1 MTEKYKVLHLI
12 TRLCVGG
19 AQKNTLLTVE
29 LLDKKKWDVM
39 LAAGSVD
46 RREGSME
53 GEIPHNVPFV
63 KFSALQREL
72 NPYRD
77 IKAFFQLY
85 SFMRTFHFDVV
96 HTHVSK
102 AGIIG
107 RLAAKL
113 AKVPVI
119 VHTPH
124 GHVFHSYYG
133 FLKTSLFKM
142 LEKSSARA
150 TDKIIAL
157 TEQEKIEHLELGI
170 GTAQKFEVIESG
182 IELEH
187 FTSDQKSFPRE
198 AMREQWGLKP
208 EHRVVGTV
216 ARLVPIKGH
225 EFLIQAIPDIIKVH
239 PQSRFLIVGDGE
251 RKEELRLLAEKLGV
265 GSYVIMTGSQRD
277 VQPFYPLMDVFVLPS
292 LNEGMGRVIL
302 EAMSSGVPVVATAVG
317 GILNLVKDGETGILF
332 PPRDASLLAQ
342 AVCGILSDH
351 EKAARLSEN
360 AKKHLDVFS
369 AEIMVQKIE
378 ALYENLLREKAC

>member
-1 MTEKYKVLHLI
+1 MTKKYKVLHLI

-19 AQKNTLLTVE
+19 AQKNTLLTAE

-46 RREGSME
+46 SREGSME
-53 GEIPHNVPFV
+53 GEIPHDVPFV
-63 KFSALQREL
+63 KFPELQREL

-77 IKAFFQLY
+77 IRALFKLY
-85 SFMRTFHFDVV
+85 FFMRTFRFDVV

-107 RLAAKL
+107 RMAAKL

-133 FLKTSLFKM
+133 FFKTSLFKM
-142 LEKSSARA
+142 LEKLSARV

-157 TEQEKIEHLELGI
+157 TEQEMNEHLELGI
-170 GTAQKFEVIESG
+170 GTAKKFEVIESG

-187 FTSDQKSFPRE
+187 FTCGKKSFSRDS
-198 AMREQWGLKP
+198 MREQWGLKP

-225 EFLIQAIPDIIKVH
+225 EFLIQAVPDIIKVH

-251 RKEELRLLAEKLGV
+251 RKEELRMLAEKLGV
-265 GSYVIMTGSQRD
+265 SPYVTMTGFQRD
-277 VQPFYPLMDVFVLPS
+277 VQPFYSLMDVFVLPS

-302 EAMSSGVPVVATAVG
+302 EAMSCSVPVVAAAVG
-317 GILNLVKDGETGILF
+317 GILNLVKDGETGILV
-332 PPRDASLLAQ
+332 PPRDASALAR
-342 AVCGILSDH
+342 AVCDVLSSP
-351 EKAARLSEN
+351 EKTARLSEN
-360 AKKHLDVFS
+360 AKKNLDAFS

-378 ALYENLLREKAC
+378 ALYENLLKEKAC